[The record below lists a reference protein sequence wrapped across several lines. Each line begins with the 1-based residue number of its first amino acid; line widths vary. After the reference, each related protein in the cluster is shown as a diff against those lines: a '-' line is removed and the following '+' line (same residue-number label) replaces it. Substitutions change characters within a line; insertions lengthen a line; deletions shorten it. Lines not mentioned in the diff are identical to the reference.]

1 MKTINWIKE
10 NTFLILL
17 LVISFVFRIYK
28 LDFQSPWID
37 ELFTMINSSSEK
49 SFIEIYQLLKVDVHP
64 PLYYYIV
71 NVFFHIFGDSSF
83 VARFV
88 SVLFGVGGLLAL
100 YYLAKELFNKKTIG
114 IIAVLLLTIN
124 HFHIY
129 YSQEARMYTMLFFTS
144 IMSFIFLIKFIKK
157 PTLKTALLH
166 SLFATLM
173 IYTHFF
179 ALFTLF
185 SQYLILL
192 FFIIKPYKTTSKK
205 FFLYTLFSGII
216 IVIIYIPAIFIFLGT
231 SNRTS
236 FWIARPEIDVYTA
249 MFKEF
254 FGFSEIVIMIAI
266 IGILFFLFKLFQ
278 QNEKKTFSL
287 EPKKEKEVFSFF
299 VLFMWIFI
307 TLFVPFLLSF
317 INLPMIVSRYFIN
330 IIPPLI
336 LLVAAGIYNIKNSVI
351 KLTLISI
358 FVLFS
363 FADLIGVKNYYNGIH
378 KTQFREVSQFIINHH
393 KKNEK
398 ILSSFEY
405 YFSYYVRAEKGNKI
419 TNTSLNQ
426 YVEKIINGEEQMEP
440 FWYVDTNNPQDK
452 ITDKTNLI
460 LDSLF
465 VIDENITLFDA
476 YAKHYHDK
484 KTFKPNINFS
494 KYKPYKDRNGDD
506 INFSV
511 EIFNETKETVELSG
525 WAYFYEQSMQNTK
538 IYLALV
544 NETDE
549 IILNPEK
556 VNRDDVT
563 SYFKSQF
570 DLSRSGFKIKFY
582 KKSYQ
587 IGNYKLAL
595 YLYDDKTKKE
605 SLVLTDKIINIYQ

>member
-1 MKTINWIKE
+1 
-10 NTFLILL
+10 
-17 LVISFVFRIYK
+17 
-28 LDFQSPWID
+28 
-37 ELFTMINSSSEK
+37 
-49 SFIEIYQLLKVDVHP
+49 
-64 PLYYYIV
+64 
-71 NVFFHIFGDSSF
+71 
-83 VARFV
+83 
-88 SVLFGVGGLLAL
+88 
-100 YYLAKELFNKKTIG
+100 
-114 IIAVLLLTIN
+114 
-124 HFHIY
+124 
-129 YSQEARMYTMLFFTS
+129 
-144 IMSFIFLIKFIKK
+144 
-157 PTLKTALLH
+157 
-166 SLFATLM
+166 
-173 IYTHFF
+173 
-179 ALFTLF
+179 
-185 SQYLILL
+185 
-192 FFIIKPYKTTSKK
+192 
-205 FFLYTLFSGII
+205 
-216 IVIIYIPAIFIFLGT
+216 
-231 SNRTS
+231 
-236 FWIARPEIDVYTA
+236 
-249 MFKEF
+249 
-254 FGFSEIVIMIAI
+254 
-266 IGILFFLFKLFQ
+266 
-278 QNEKKTFSL
+278 
-287 EPKKEKEVFSFF
+287 
-299 VLFMWIFI
+299 
-307 TLFVPFLLSF
+307 
-317 INLPMIVSRYFIN
+317 
-330 IIPPLI
+330 
-336 LLVAAGIYNIKNSVI
+336 
-351 KLTLISI
+351 
-358 FVLFS
+358 
-363 FADLIGVKNYYNGIH
+363 
-378 KTQFREVSQFIINHH
+378 
-393 KKNEK
+393 
-398 ILSSFEY
+398 
-405 YFSYYVRAEKGNKI
+405 
-419 TNTSLNQ
+419 
-426 YVEKIINGEEQMEP
+426 MEP